1 MAQIRNWC
9 VSKLWDA
16 WWSETQVAPSDA
28 GSNPMG
34 AIKVH
39 LPAFFMKS
47 NIMRRNGFTVIEVL
61 VAMAV
66 CSIGVLGFA
75 MSTVSV
81 TQGNQKNYNLA
92 MANALAQDKL
102 EELKAR
108 PASFTSGGPVT
119 DTISGQSF
127 SRSWSVTGN
136 SP

>member
-1 MAQIRNWC
+1 
-9 VSKLWDA
+9 
-16 WWSETQVAPSDA
+16 
-28 GSNPMG
+28 
-34 AIKVH
+34 
-39 LPAFFMKS
+39 MKP
-47 NIMRRNGFTVIEVL
+47 NIMGRNGFTVIEVL

-66 CSIGVLGFA
+66 FSIGILGFA

-81 TQGNQKNYNLA
+81 TQGNQKNYNIA

-127 SRSWSVTGN
+127 SRSWTVTAN
-136 SP
+136 SPMTGMHKIDVTVTWTDYQSHSITLSSAING